1 MREHCASTLCLIIN
15 RPSHRRMNIYM
26 QSVPGSRACAGGG
39 GAGGARVGGGALC
52 VYTVKQSNT
61 RRQLRFACNHEKG
74 VAEASRAFYLLS
86 LRVTYSTPI

>member
-39 GAGGARVGGGALC
+39 GAGEAGGVCVFIPLNSQTLVGSHISPATMRKESL
-52 VYTVKQSNT
+52 K
-61 RRQLRFACNHEKG
+61 RREHFICCCS
-74 VAEASRAFYLLS
+74 V
-86 LRVTYSTPI
+86 